1 MFRRQMVLRSK
12 VPAMNSTSRSHLCQI
27 SFLEGKSK
35 KETTMQIIS
44 IPILQQVLSVAN
56 NEKNT
61 SRYELSK
68 GGNNQWHFVNISL
81 KSSDVHDV
89 FTWTN
94 SAGGIWKEFTNFLYL
109 IIWRKKTSV
118 NEWVNALLPN
128 GDCLLTTC
136 ISMHNQIGTHFVQ
149 SVSTFK
155 WHHGVPLPC
164 GQDKATLYLICR
176 SFLDVDFRRAGRC
189 WDSHLQC
196 GGGLPVL

>member
-68 GGNNQWHFVNISL
+68 GGNNKWHFVNISL

-118 NEWVNALLPN
+118 NEWMNEWMHCYQMVIVCWLLAYQ
-128 GDCLLTTC
+128 C
-136 ISMHNQIGTHFVQ
+136 IT
-149 SVSTFK
+149 K
-155 WHHGVPLPC
+155 
-164 GQDKATLYLICR
+164 
-176 SFLDVDFRRAGRC
+176 
-189 WDSHLQC
+189 
-196 GGGLPVL
+196 